1 MYTIDGKFIIR
12 NLQKFSKS
20 ILIEKYDNTYNYGS
34 PASFD
39 DSDSNNELFEL
50 KFSDDGTKVFLEKN
64 PSINIDGIQWQRI
77 IYDGVTTQTVNINNL
92 ISNPTSSDLYY
103 TLDSNDYGN
112 KIGVRVTYSG
122 IKDLATNQIDFPE
135 PDIFIDSDSDLVI
148 GSEIFSYISN
158 LDSASNSYSWKYSD
172 NSDTG
177 WIDIT
182 GGNTD
187 NLVITSLL
195 LGKYV
200 KLVVNDIYESNIIFI
215 PGPLFAS
222 ITYET
227 DTFSLLKL
235 IANTNIENPKYDWML
250 NNIEI
255 GYNDKE
261 YLININDSDF
271 DNEDEYTVKVTNID
285 DSSITE
291 TSDVFKYST
300 YLT

>member
-135 PDIFIDSDSDLVI
+135 PDIFIESDSDLVI

-158 LDSASNSYSWKYSD
+158 LDSASYSCSWKYIVRSYKAFFYVM
-172 NSDTG
+172 NIAFCIALKISREHHF
-177 WIDIT
+177 ID
-182 GGNTD
+182 
-187 NLVITSLL
+187 
-195 LGKYV
+195 
-200 KLVVNDIYESNIIFI
+200 
-215 PGPLFAS
+215 
-222 ITYET
+222 
-227 DTFSLLKL
+227 
-235 IANTNIENPKYDWML
+235 
-250 NNIEI
+250 
-255 GYNDKE
+255 
-261 YLININDSDF
+261 
-271 DNEDEYTVKVTNID
+271 
-285 DSSITE
+285 
-291 TSDVFKYST
+291 
-300 YLT
+300 